1 VKLLDPKVLTDTA
14 RILKN
19 IPRTGWLQ
27 RGIPHSIAETVAE
40 HSFEVA
46 SILAVIA
53 MEAGES
59 LDKERMLVMG
69 IVHDWGEAVA
79 GDIPRSLTR
88 RLGKDTKRRAEKKIM
103 HELAVASGFH
113 NLSEV
118 FKEYEER
125 KSNEAII
132 AKIADLISTWR
143 QACAYSD
150 RGYNVE
156 DIVVSCREDLEEL
169 TGKIKDQ
176 KVLKVVKKL
185 L

>member
-1 VKLLDPKVLTDTA
+1 MDPKVLTDTV

-27 RGIPHSIAETVAE
+27 RGIPPSIAETVAE

-53 MEAGES
+53 MEVGEGM
-59 LDKERMLVMG
+59 DKERMLVIG

-88 RLGKDTKRRAEKKIM
+88 RLGRDTKSRAERKIM
-103 HELAVASGFH
+103 SELAVASGFR
-113 NLSEV
+113 NLSEI
-118 FKEYEER
+118 FEEYEER
-125 KSNEAII
+125 RSKEAVI

-143 QACAYSD
+143 QACTYAD

-156 DIVVSCREDLEEL
+156 DMVVSCREELEEL
-169 TGKIKDQ
+169 MGKVKDE
-176 KVLKVVKKL
+176 KVIKVVKKL

>member
-1 VKLLDPKVLTDTA
+1 LDPKVLTDTV

-27 RGIPHSIAETVAE
+27 RGIPPSIAETVAE

-53 MEAGES
+53 MEVGEGM
-59 LDKERMLVMG
+59 DKERMLVIG

-88 RLGKDTKRRAEKKIM
+88 RLGRDTKSRAERKIM
-103 HELAVASGFH
+103 SELAVASGFR
-113 NLSEV
+113 NLSEI
-118 FKEYEER
+118 FEEYEER
-125 KSNEAII
+125 RSKEAVI

-143 QACAYSD
+143 QACTYAD

-156 DIVVSCREDLEEL
+156 DMVVSCREELEEL
-169 TGKIKDQ
+169 MGKVKDE
-176 KVLKVVKKL
+176 KVIKVVKKL

>member
-1 VKLLDPKVLTDTA
+1 VKSLNPKVLTDTA

-46 SILAVIA
+46 SLLAVIT
-53 MEAGES
+53 MEVGEG
-59 LDKERMLVMG
+59 LDKEKLLVMG

-88 RLGKDTKRRAEKKIM
+88 RLGKDTKSRAEKKIM
-103 HELAVASGFH
+103 HELAVASGFK

-118 FKEYEER
+118 FEEYEER
-125 KSNEAII
+125 KSKEAII

-143 QACAYSD
+143 QACTYAD

-156 DIVVSCREDLEEL
+156 DIVVSCREELEDLIS
-169 TGKIKDQ
+169 KAKDER
-176 KVLKVVKKL
+176 VIKVVRKL